1 MSMSAPVERVVT
13 FLRGA
18 AFRLLPSPLIIR
30 QSKFEFSAV
39 MMGPGE
45 ASDIVLIAD
54 TVNAKDVEIVRRIQ
68 GVARALDL
76 ARSRNPLTAVLVGPR
91 PGSENIT
98 KLMRVCR
105 VLPVGTVPHGDE
117 EAEAHLSNWL
127 AVLTPLDQIDTD
139 GVVADPMAELAS
151 RIGDLSKEVQA
162 LCDQVPSGA
171 HAVEAA
177 ANELLTEHLGAI
189 WEDDEG

>member
-13 FLRGA
+13 FLRQA
-18 AFRLLPSPLIIR
+18 EFRLLPAPLVIH

-54 TVNAKDVEIVRRIQ
+54 TVNTKDVDLVRRIQ

-91 PGSENIT
+91 PVPENVT
-98 KLMRVCR
+98 KLMQVCR
-105 VLPVGTVPHGDE
+105 VLPVGTIPSGHDE
-117 EAEAHLSNWL
+117 AAAHLTNWL

-139 GVVADPMAELAS
+139 GVVADPMAALAA
-151 RIGDLSKEVQA
+151 RIGNLSVDVQQ
-162 LCDQVPSGA
+162 LTRHVSEGA
-171 HAVEAA
+171 VAVEAA
-177 ANELLTEHLGAI
+177 VNDLLTERLGAA
-189 WEDDEG
+189 WEEEE